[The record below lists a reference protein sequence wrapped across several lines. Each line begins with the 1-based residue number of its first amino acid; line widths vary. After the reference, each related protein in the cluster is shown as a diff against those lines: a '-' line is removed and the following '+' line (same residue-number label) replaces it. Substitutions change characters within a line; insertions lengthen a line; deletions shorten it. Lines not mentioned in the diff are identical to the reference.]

1 MENFQPNNS
10 TTFFNI
16 IDKIDNITVKLKH
29 FFILTEN
36 DLTIMDQNSLSP
48 FPKIWIGI
56 FRISS
61 SFTCTGTNWPSETQ
75 TFVWFELDEKL
86 KKNYAM
92 IEFRTRNLDFARES
106 LTDTILLEPFPLP
119 ITASSSL
126 AKVSLIALFFS

>member
-48 FPKIWIGI
+48 FPKI
-56 FRISS
+56 
-61 SFTCTGTNWPSETQ
+61 
-75 TFVWFELDEKL
+75 
-86 KKNYAM
+86 
-92 IEFRTRNLDFARES
+92 
-106 LTDTILLEPFPLP
+106 
-119 ITASSSL
+119 
-126 AKVSLIALFFS
+126 